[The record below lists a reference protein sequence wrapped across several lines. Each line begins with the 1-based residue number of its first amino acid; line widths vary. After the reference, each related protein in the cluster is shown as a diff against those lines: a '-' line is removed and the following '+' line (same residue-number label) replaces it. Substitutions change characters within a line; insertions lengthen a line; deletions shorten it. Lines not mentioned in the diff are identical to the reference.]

1 MILARQR
8 GDQLVNNCTN
18 RTRCFNLSHG
28 HRLIDFKSCSYDRL
42 FPHHG
47 PTERTSD
54 LPPNCLGHANL
65 AIKRW
70 QKSECVGAK
79 FDLGTNTRV
88 FRMSVQLVSHEPGR
102 QCHYTKPV
110 PVAEQRAIVFDVLS
124 GVIVVAVL
132 LDELTDVAYPFA
144 EISIQIDEGNTKAR
158 REKRTR
164 RALAGTAGP
173 N

>member
-8 GDQLVNNCTN
+8 DDQFVNDRAD
-18 RTRCFNLSHG
+18 RTHSFNLPYG
-28 HRLIDFKSCSYDRL
+28 HHPVDLKSCTYDRF
-42 FPHHG
+42 FPQSG
-47 PTERTSD
+47 PTERTGD
-54 LPPNCLGHANL
+54 LPQNCLRHANL
-65 AIKRW
+65 AVKGW
-70 QKSECVGAK
+70 QEGECVGAK

-110 PVAEQRAIVFDVLS
+110 LVAEQRAIVFDILP

-132 LDELTDVAYPFA
+132 LDELTDVANPFA
-144 EISIQIDEGNTKAR
+144 EMSIQIDEGNTKAR

-164 RALAGTAGP
+164 HALAGTAGP

>member
-1 MILARQR
+1 MARGRMCWGKVRPRNEHESIQDER
-8 GDQLVNNCTN
+8 PA
-18 RTRCFNLSHG
+18 R
-28 HRLIDFKSCSYDRL
+28 KS
-42 FPHHG
+42 
-47 PTERTSD
+47 
-54 LPPNCLGHANL
+54 
-65 AIKRW
+65 
-70 QKSECVGAK
+70 
-79 FDLGTNTRV
+79 
-88 FRMSVQLVSHEPGR
+88 PGR

-110 PVAEQRAIVFDVLS
+110 LVAEQRAIVFDILP

-132 LDELTDVAYPFA
+132 LDELTDVANPFA